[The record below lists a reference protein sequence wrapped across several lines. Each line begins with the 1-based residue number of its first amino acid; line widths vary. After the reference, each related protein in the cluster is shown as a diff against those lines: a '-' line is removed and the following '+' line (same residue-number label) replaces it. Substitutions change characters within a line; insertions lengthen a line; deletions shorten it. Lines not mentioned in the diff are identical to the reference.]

1 MSSNI
6 IQFPER
12 KSVTELKRILFEQ
25 REVLSDLE
33 ETLIDLQEKQDAVQ
47 AEYQYH
53 LQLLAFRE
61 GIQKIPEELL
71 EFCSYVG
78 YIVENDEMQITF
90 IETEES
96 IALRGDEE

>member
-1 MSSNI
+1 MSDNI

-12 KSVTELKRILFEQ
+12 KSVTELKRLLFEQ
-25 REVLSDLE
+25 REVLADLE

-53 LQLLAFRE
+53 LQLLALRE
-61 GIQKIPEELL
+61 GIQGIPEELL

-90 IETEES
+90 IETEDS
-96 IALRGDEE
+96 TALRGDEE

>member
-12 KSVTELKRILFEQ
+12 KSVTELKRLLFEQ
-25 REVLSDLE
+25 REVLADLE
-33 ETLIDLQEKQDAVQ
+33 ETLFDLQEKQSEVQ

-53 LQLLAFRE
+53 LQLLALRE
-61 GIQKIPEELL
+61 GILGIPEELL

-96 IALRGDEE
+96 TALKGDEE

>member
-1 MSSNI
+1 MSDNI

-12 KSVTELKRILFEQ
+12 KSVTELKRLLFEQ
-25 REVLSDLE
+25 REVLSNLE
-33 ETLIDLQEKQDAVQ
+33 DTLFDLQEKQSEVQ

-53 LQLLAFRE
+53 LQLLALRE
-61 GIQKIPEELL
+61 GIHGIPEELL

-78 YIVENDEMQITF
+78 YIIENDEMQITF

-96 IALRGDEE
+96 TALKGDEE